1 MTDETYTGLGPE
13 TDPAAWRHTIPVID
27 GVIHEQHDDK
37 ILAKWLW
44 LQEDNSSNVRKG
56 YMRQIL
62 KVYRLSVLV
71 SQEQRMD
78 LTNMRIAYVSR
89 HRGCS
94 QISPSYEKSSRQ
106 FSQLSH
112 SLHGNFEMKRLS
124 VTPIV
129 GFF

>member
-1 MTDETYTGLGPE
+1 M
-13 TDPAAWRHTIPVID
+13 ID

-71 SQEQRMD
+71 SQEQQPPAKKRK
-78 LTNMRIAYVSR
+78 T
-89 HRGCS
+89 
-94 QISPSYEKSSRQ
+94 SSCLEGLATAVYLRQ
-106 FSQLSH
+106 KILS
-112 SLHGNFEMKRLS
+112 
-124 VTPIV
+124 
-129 GFF
+129 